1 MIMHDGEGPGDRQGI
16 SGILYSVDNTQ
27 RNCGLPPSSSFSR
40 ICQIIILMNYESLI
54 GTKAA
59 STEWFSTLS
68 KWSLE
73 EEEVEEVLIAGI

>member
-1 MIMHDGEGPGDRQGI
+1 MMERDRGTDREYQGFYTQ
-16 SGILYSVDNTQ
+16 SDNTQ

-40 ICQIIILMNYESLI
+40 ICQIIIQMNYESLI